1 MMDYDEVD
9 ILLVEDDA
17 NDAETTTMALS
28 EGKVLSKLYW
38 VRDGHEALD
47 FMGCTGS
54 YAKRDPAR
62 MPKVIL
68 LDLKMPKVGGLDVL
82 RALKADDRTRSVP
95 IVIMTSSSQESDV
108 AESYDLGA
116 NAYVVKPV
124 NFIEF
129 SAAVGH
135 LGMFWLSINKTP

>member
-1 MMDYDEVD
+1 MTEFDQVD

-17 NDAETTTMALS
+17 NDAETTTIALS
-28 EGKVLSKLYW
+28 ESKVRNKCFW
-38 VRDGHEALD
+38 VRDGQEALE
-47 FMGCTGS
+47 FMSCTGP
-54 YAKRDPAR
+54 YAQRDPAR

-82 RALKADDRTRSVP
+82 RTLKADERTRSVP
-95 IVIMTSSSQESDV
+95 VVIMTSSSQESDV

-124 NFIEF
+124 NFTEF
-129 SAAVGH
+129 SAVVGQ
-135 LGMFWLSINKTP
+135 LGMFWLLINKSP

>member
-1 MMDYDEVD
+1 MTEFDQVD

-17 NDAETTTMALS
+17 NDAETTTIALS
-28 EGKVLSKLYW
+28 ESKVRNKCVW
-38 VRDGHEALD
+38 VRDGQEALE
-47 FMGCTGS
+47 FMSCTGP
-54 YAKRDPAR
+54 YAQRDPAR

-82 RALKADDRTRSVP
+82 RTLKADERTRSVP
-95 IVIMTSSSQESDV
+95 VVIMTSSSQESDV

-124 NFIEF
+124 NFTEF
-129 SAAVGH
+129 SAVVGQ
-135 LGMFWLSINKTP
+135 LGMFWLLINKSP